1 MRLSAACLS
10 LFFVA
15 LSACSGTQTV
25 KKDTMMPDPIAP
37 TAGGGASIVEKGDV
51 SGDGKPDVW
60 GYYKEVPDPANP
72 KVAAKILV
80 KKEADLNFDGR
91 KDILREFDDEG
102 VLRREEVDLDFDGNL
117 DEMVVYDKGILKEKH
132 IFRSGSSRP
141 FIWKFFEE
149 GKMNRM
155 DRDDNGDGRAD
166 YCELWYAGEKI
177 SKRGW
182 DKDGNGECDYWENA
196 D

>member
-72 KVAAKILV
+72 KVTAKILV

-117 DEMVVYDKGILKEKH
+117 DEMVVYDKGILREKH

-166 YCELWYAGEKI
+166 YCELWYAGERI